1 MSVAP
6 TREPHS
12 EQPSGCFLPH
22 SPIRLFFVLVVGGR
36 KLSLDSFHSSQVTR
50 SYRQVDV
57 PTAEDRRHLAAVL
70 VPATPFAATA
80 GEDVV
85 PITKQGSDSG
95 TFL

>member
-22 SPIRLFFVLVVGGR
+22 SPIRLFFVLVVGGS
-36 KLSLDSFHSSQVTR
+36 KLPLDSFHSSQVTR

-70 VPATPFAATA
+70 VPSTPFAATA